1 MKLQVYFHDFKR
13 LILKIATFI
22 EVFKIFLRLIRL
34 QRQMDTTINIINLT
48 TETQN
53 NIQEVI
59 EAEQGRLRNFIR
71 QRVPTEED
79 AEDILQDVFYQYIS
93 GYETLQR
100 LEKTTAWLFRVAR
113 NRITDWFRKK
123 KPVNFSA
130 IPVGNDEDDEAMSL
144 EDILPDLSN
153 VPDRQ
158 LFQNA
163 IMEAIQEALDELPDT
178 QRDVFVMHEFDDLSF
193 KQISERTGLS
203 VNTLLSRK
211 RYAVLHL
218 RERLQDLYNELFY

>member
-1 MKLQVYFHDFKR
+1 M
-13 LILKIATFI
+13 
-22 EVFKIFLRLIRL
+22 RLIRL
-34 QRQMDTTINIINLT
+34 QEQMDTTINIINLT

-59 EAEQGRLRNFIR
+59 EAEQGRLKNFIR
-71 QRVPTEED
+71 QRVPNEED

-123 KPVNFSA
+123 KPTNFSS
-130 IPVGNDEDDEAMSL
+130 ISVGNNEDGEEMNL

-153 VPDRQ
+153 VPDRP

-163 IMEAIQEALDELPDT
+163 IMEAIQEALDELPET
-178 QRDVFVMHEFDDLSF
+178 QREIFTMHEFEDLSF

-211 RYAVLHL
+211 RYAVIHL
-218 RERLQDLYNELFY
+218 RKRLQVLYDELFY